1 MLSIYI
7 SVYIFGIFSI
17 YIHISAAIR
26 AIRKIPEDAVQR
38 EGGCV
43 SCYSGDSGS
52 YSALLFR
59 RQRVTFCPVIPETAG
74 HVLPCYTIVCPLLL
88 FYTLRKSPSIAKA
101 WFMGPLP
108 LPRSSIAARAPE
120 M

>member
-1 MLSIYI
+1 MRSIYI
-7 SVYIFGIFSI
+7 SVYILRIFSI

-52 YSALLFR
+52 RSALSHYSVPSSAVLHVTEIPIDCEGVVHGAAALAQVQHSRQSTGDIIFR
-59 RQRVTFCPVIPETAG
+59 MLHC
-74 HVLPCYTIVCPLLL
+74 IVQILALCQV
-88 FYTLRKSPSIAKA
+88 
-101 WFMGPLP
+101 
-108 LPRSSIAARAPE
+108 
-120 M
+120 

>member
-7 SVYIFGIFSI
+7 SVYSLRIFSI

-43 SCYSGDSGS
+43 SCYSGNSGS
-52 YSALLFR
+52 RSALLFQE
-59 RQRVTFCPVIPETAG
+59 QRVMFCPVIPETAG
-74 HVLPCYTIVCPLLL
+74 HVLPCYSGDSGSRSVLL
-88 FYTLRKSPSIAKA
+88 FRRQRVMFCPVTL
-101 WFMGPLP
+101 
-108 LPRSSIAARAPE
+108 
-120 M
+120 

>member
-1 MLSIYI
+1 MRCREKGA
-7 SVYIFGIFSI
+7 VCPV
-17 YIHISAAIR
+17 
-26 AIRKIPEDAVQR
+26 IPETA
-38 EGGCV
+38 GHILP
-43 SCYSGDSGS
+43 CYSGNSGS
-52 YSALLFR
+52 RSALLFQE
-59 RQRVTFCPVIPETAG
+59 QRVMFCPVIPETAG
-74 HVLPCYTIVCPLLL
+74 HVLSCHTIVCPLLL

>member
-1 MLSIYI
+1 MRCREK
-7 SVYIFGIFSI
+7 G
-17 YIHISAAIR
+17 
-26 AIRKIPEDAVQR
+26 AV
-38 EGGCV
+38 
-43 SCYSGDSGS
+43 
-52 YSALLFR
+52 
-59 RQRVTFCPVIPETAG
+59 CPVIPETAG
-74 HVLPCYTIVCPLLL
+74 HILPCHTIVCPLLL